1 MKKLTVTTL
10 LLTLLLTLTAP
21 AYAANASSFSDV
33 EKIKN
38 WEAVAALS
46 KLGVID
52 GKADGSFDP
61 AGKVTR
67 AEAAKLLF
75 MLAHGGK
82 DEQSGEKKDV
92 GFSDTAGHWAEEY
105 IAWCAQE
112 SIIVGRGDGIFAPD
126 GEVTGVELAKMAEVL
141 LGYDPAAYAL
151 TGSRWAE
158 NVDELGSYLGLY
170 DGTFFEDTDDPLVPA
185 SREETSQI
193 LYNALKVPPRVLVPS
208 VHPKTGETL
217 WQYGEQTDENGESVS
232 LLFVRFG
239 MTEVS
244 VPAQPGK
251 KK

>member
-10 LLTLLLTLTAP
+10 ILTLLLSLAAP

-33 EKIKN
+33 GNIKN

-46 KLGVID
+46 TLGVID

-61 AGKVTR
+61 EGKVTR

-75 MLAHGGK
+75 MMAHGGK
-82 DEQSGEKKDV
+82 DEQGGEKKAA
-92 GFSDTAGHWAEEY
+92 GFSDTAGNWAEQY
-105 IAWCAQE
+105 IAWCVQE
-112 SIIVGRGDGIFAPD
+112 NIIVGRGDGTFDPD

-151 TGSRWAE
+151 TGPRWAE
-158 NVDELGSYLGLY
+158 KVDELGSHLGLY

-185 SREETSQI
+185 NREEASQI
-193 LYNALKVPPRVLVPS
+193 LYNALKASPRVVIPW
-208 VHPKTGETL
+208 VHPKTGETF
-217 WQYGEQTDENGESVS
+217 WQYGEQTDENGEPVS
-232 LLFVRFG
+232 LLFLRFG
-239 MTEVS
+239 ITGVS